1 MKPFLT
7 ISPRY
12 VKQEAGGLRPF
23 QREALEAIKNSDA
36 RLIFVEAPVAA
47 GKSYIIRSLL
57 GMREFERRPL
67 ILTYPTKILME
78 AQVAALE
85 SEFGIDKIGRWPD
98 RGFLEGGANLI
109 LYNSDSLV
117 RAVMA
122 SKFNVH
128 EGRGD
133 LLSRLFFQLAA
144 WAKRGAIVTSPD
156 VLWLL
161 YGTQAYDRAQETQ
174 NKLAGGLAVFDEFH
188 LYGELA
194 NFPRLVETLLERN
207 IDKVVLLSA
216 TPYASTGLQ
225 TLMSQFVIKRID
237 FEEASEDSKAVRIF
251 NHPLSVSIQTFKTTD
266 INQLVGRIIPLIQK
280 MPKPMAVICE
290 SVFRLE
296 HLRRQLGKMTL
307 PNVKLMVWTGF
318 EKNRD
323 LKLDNQTVLLGTSAI
338 EVGIDFQFQ
347 SLVFEAQAWTSAIQR
362 LGRVGRHAPG
372 TAIMLTRKA
381 DVETL
386 IADRT
391 EFGRTQFERE
401 ILQKALADP
410 RAEHETGNSFRGQSY
425 NFLLYDQELR
435 KHFIYHERLFCLY
448 EIDDSNYE
456 GDWQNLSDSDKRKA
470 LREFRIPQ
478 TEWDELLIRDRLFP
492 FWGIVRG
499 KLRKDKYFY
508 EDGMFYYPNSDRN
521 ELHVL
526 KPSRFLFNGR
536 ESEM

>member
-1 MKPFLT
+1 MKPS
-7 ISPRY
+7 IHIGPRY
-12 VKQEAGGLRPF
+12 VKQDTSGLRPF
-23 QREALEAIKNSDA
+23 QREALEAIKNSAA
-36 RLIFVEAPVAA
+36 RLIFVEAPVGA

-98 RGFLEGGANLI
+98 RDFISGEANLI

-117 RAVMA
+117 RAVKA
-122 SKFNVH
+122 FKINPH

-133 LLSRLFFQLAA
+133 LLRRLFFQLGA

-161 YGTQAYDRAQETQ
+161 YGAQAYDRAQETQ
-174 NKLAGGLAVFDEFH
+174 NKLAGGLVIFDEFH

-194 NFPRLVETLLERN
+194 NFSRLVETLLARN

-225 TLMSQFVIKRID
+225 TLMSQFKMKRID
-237 FEEASEDSKAVRIF
+237 FEEASEDVKAARIF
-251 NHPLSVSIQTFKTTD
+251 NHPLDASIQIFKTTD
-266 INQLVGRIIPLIQK
+266 INQLVERIVPLISQL
-280 MPKPMAVICE
+280 PKPMAIICE

-296 HLRRQLGKMTL
+296 HLRRQLEKMSL
-307 PNVKLMVWTGF
+307 SNVKLAVWSGL

-323 LKLDNQTVLLGTSAI
+323 LRLDNQTVLLGTSAI

-386 IADRT
+386 IAGRT
-391 EFGRTQFERE
+391 GFGRTQFEQE
-401 ILQKALADP
+401 ILRGALADP
-410 RAEHETGNSFRGQSY
+410 RSEHETGNSFRGQSY

-435 KHFIYHERLFCLY
+435 KHFVYHERLFCLY
-448 EIDDSNYE
+448 DIDDSNYE

-470 LREFRIPQ
+470 LREFRIPRS
-478 TEWDELLIRDRLFP
+478 EWDELLIRDRLFP
-492 FWGIVRG
+492 FWGIVQGR
-499 KLRKDKYFY
+499 LRKDRYFY
-508 EDGMFYYPNSDRN
+508 EEDMFFYPNSDRN

-526 KPSRFLFNGR
+526 KPSRYVFNGK
-536 ESEM
+536 EPEM